1 MKVVNVHDA
10 ESTLSALLSE
20 VEKGE
25 KVTIARNGLPI
36 ARLVA
41 VGARIDRQPG
51 LLAGQKGWENFVY
64 DRSLF
69 APMTDEQLKDEGWE

>member
-10 ESTLSALLSE
+10 KSTLSALLSE
-20 VEKGE
+20 VENGE
-25 KVTIARNGLPI
+25 EITIARNGVPI

-41 VGARIDRQPG
+41 VRSRIDRQPG
-51 LLAGQKGWENFVY
+51 LLAGRKGWKNFVY

-69 APMTDEQLKDEGWE
+69 APMTDAQLKDEGWE